1 MSSARQINCI
11 AVGRWSTE
19 FGAHQIGHMDP
30 CLVHGNNIYFIIS
43 SNFIHT
49 FNVLCWLLHEAT
61 HFKLARL
68 KPGDDERTE
77 ISKKI
82 SWILRHG
89 AKKVGE
95 LGWVAEELCSCACFF
110 LFFGTWVCVTLRSPP
125 FCAFDA
131 QDLWSC
137 MARNLYISLPNP
149 A

>member
-11 AVGRWSTE
+11 AVGRWSKE

-30 CLVHGNNIYFIIS
+30 CLVHGSNIYFIIS

-49 FNVLCWLLHEAT
+49 FNVLCLLLNEAT

-95 LGWVAEELCSCACFF
+95 LGRVAEELCSCAVVHVFSFF
-110 LFFGTWVCVTLRSPP
+110 FFRDLGLRDFAVTSIL
-125 FCAFDA
+125 C
-131 QDLWSC
+131 
-137 MARNLYISLPNP
+137 I
-149 A
+149 